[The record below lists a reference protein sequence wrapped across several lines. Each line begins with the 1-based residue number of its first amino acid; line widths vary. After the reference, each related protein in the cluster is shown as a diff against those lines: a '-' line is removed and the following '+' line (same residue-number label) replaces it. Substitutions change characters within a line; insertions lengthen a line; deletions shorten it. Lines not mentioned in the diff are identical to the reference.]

1 VGGQPADKQRRG
13 EFHYDNDVPNFPEV
27 SGTSFPV
34 LTTVLAGFA
43 VTIIVQIILQPDGT
57 DELPWRVTL
66 GLAAFL
72 LSTLALLL
80 STIFAI
86 NAQARN
92 YLPFFDLNDVGAR
105 LLNVDDIPDWLQEI
119 EQAWYVYHW
128 AALIAFYSG
137 VALLLGGINLIVWV
151 YAGPGLAIMFLTT
164 ILLILGITIAIAMYV
179 ARIPNTRRRGK
190 HME

>member
-13 EFHYDNDVPNFPEV
+13 GFHYDNDVPNFPEV

-57 DELPWRVTL
+57 DELTWRVTL

-105 LLNVDDIPDWLQEI
+105 LLNVDDIQNWLQKI
-119 EQAWYVYHW
+119 EQAWYVYHS

-179 ARIPNTRRRGK
+179 ARLSNTRRRGT
-190 HME
+190 HVE